1 MKPKIA
7 FIEATWNNTKNKDF
21 SGVGYYRMIQ
31 PAKFLKDIR
40 IIGSDIKTLTDNPD
54 DVLRHIFEKYD
65 IVMTKAIDN
74 PSACSMIAYWK
85 KEYNKKLIIDLD
97 DNYFEVREDQPGY
110 KWYYPGSQ
118 KRAILSAYLSFAD
131 HLIVST
137 QTLADYYKKFLKDVY
152 KLDTP
157 ITVIPN
163 YNDLKEFNYRYK
175 GNQDKTIRIG
185 WQGSTTHFSDLK
197 MVMPVLKRL
206 MEKYSNLYLD
216 FMGGVELNQVRELFG
231 KFPDE
236 MFRRVTLVGGTPS
249 WVGYPYKLS
258 KTKWDIGICPLINDE
273 FNRNKSHIKWM
284 EYATYKIPAVASAVY
299 PYQEPIKGVSVI
311 EHGKTGFLAKT
322 SKDWEKYLTELIEN
336 ESLRKEIGE
345 NAYKAIKE
353 RWQMKDNYKQYED
366 LFNSICSTTK
376 PQIEAE

>member
-1 MKPKIA
+1 MKIA
-7 FIEATWNNTKNKDF
+7 FIEATWNNTKNGDY
-21 SGVGYYRMIQ
+21 SGVGYYRQIL
-31 PAKFLKDIR
+31 PAKYSGLDID
-40 IIGSDIKTLTDNPD
+40 IIGSNIKTLIDNPD

-85 KEYNKKLIIDLD
+85 QEYGKKLVVDLD

-131 HLIVST
+131 HIIVST
-137 QTLADYYKKFLKDVY
+137 QTLADYYKKFLKEVY

-175 GNQDKTIRIG
+175 GNQDQNKIKIG
-185 WQGSTTHFSDLK
+185 WQGSTTHFADLK
-197 MVMPVLKRL
+197 MVMPVLKKL
-206 MEKYSNLYLD
+206 MEKYPNLYLE

-236 MFRRVTLVGGTPS
+236 YFKRVTLMGGTPS

-258 KTKWDIGICPLINDE
+258 KTKWDIGICPLIDDE

-284 EYATYKIPAVASAVY
+284 EYATYKIPAVASDVY
-299 PYQEPIKGVSVI
+299 PYREPINGVKVI

-322 SKDWEKYLTELIEN
+322 EEEWEEYLTKLIEDKQ
-336 ESLRKEIGE
+336 LRQEIGQ
-345 NAYKAIKE
+345 NAYDKIKKD
-353 RWQMKDNYKQYED
+353 WQMKDHAKQYED
-366 LFNSICSTTK
+366 LFKTICSS
-376 PQIEAE
+376 QIQQQEQE